1 MKTAMTFAVIL
12 VATALILSTP
22 LVTQAKTRTFV
33 IVTVGGGIV
42 VGGAFLIW
50 RIALFSKKDGHPRE
64 NNAAKAVYVDS
75 EEETEKLSSRP
86 PVLVPL
92 LTLRF

>member
-50 RIALFSKKDGHPRE
+50 RIALSKKDGHPRE